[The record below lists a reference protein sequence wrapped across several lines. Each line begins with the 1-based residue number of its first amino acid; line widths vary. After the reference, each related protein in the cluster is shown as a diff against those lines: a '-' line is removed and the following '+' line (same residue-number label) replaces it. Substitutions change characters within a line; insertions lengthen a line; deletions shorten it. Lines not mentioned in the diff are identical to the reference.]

1 MSGGGISDIVLF
13 VASKPERFEAHVKLR
28 FGAYLHDAP
37 ALRVGN
43 VDVSGTFQCRT
54 RALSDRNSMQI
65 AGGRNPPAPPVSDAH
80 VLVNAQRADPSD
92 GFGDDVFGL
101 LRHIYMDDLMLRFM
115 HRVVVVRDLP
125 FLPLLPDLRDA
136 ILQAADNL
144 LPGGRAS
151 VRLRFESMSRV
162 DDERTSELL
171 RLEDFGVV
179 LSPTN
184 ATHTLFLCSELAAIE
199 SVDRSTT
206 PDAADRYRFG
216 FAPADWR
223 PLAHKVACEAVRH
236 TQVSSASQKISEAL
250 SRAGFDFATASTKR
264 FLDVGASPGG
274 WTSECARRGAELVV
288 AVDPSHMRPDVLQ
301 LPNVL
306 NFRNVA
312 RKVLDEIVAKG
323 PFDVLMC
330 DANVVFYERE
340 ETLSSDLAKLT
351 HVALKPGALVI
362 VTLKL
367 PRRAKNS
374 AGQRERIESIKQRM
388 RAEFDVDSQET
399 VHLLANR
406 EHERTL
412 IMRKR
417 QAPQE

>member
-1 MSGGGISDIVLF
+1 MSGISDIVLF

-28 FGAYLHDAP
+28 FGAYLHYAP
-37 ALRVGN
+37 AVRVGN
-43 VDVSGTFQCRT
+43 DDESGTFQCRT
-54 RALSDRNSMQI
+54 RALSAADSMQI

-80 VLVNAQRADPSD
+80 VLVNARRADASD
-92 GFGDDVFGL
+92 AAFGDDVFGL

-115 HRVVVVRDLP
+115 HRLVVVRDLP

-151 VRLRFESMSRV
+151 VRLRFESTSRA
-162 DDERTSELL
+162 DDERISDLL
-171 RLEDFGVV
+171 RLEDFGLV
-179 LSPTN
+179 LSPTK
-184 ATHTLFLCSELAAIE
+184 ATHTLYLCSELAAVE
-199 SVDRSTT
+199 SVDRTAA
-206 PDAADRYRFG
+206 PGAADRYRFG

-223 PLAHKVACEAVRH
+223 PLPHKVACESARH
-236 TQVSSASQKISEAL
+236 SQISSASQKISEAL
-250 SRAGFDFATASTKR
+250 SRAGFDFAAASSKR

-274 WTSECARRGAELVV
+274 WTSECARHGAELVV
-288 AVDPSHMRPDVLQ
+288 AVDPSHMHPDVLQ

-306 NFRNVA
+306 NIRNVA
-312 RKVLDEIVAKG
+312 RKVLDEIVARG

-374 AGQRERIESIKQRM
+374 VAQRERIESIKQRM
-388 RAEFDVDSQET
+388 RADFDVDSQET

-417 QAPQE
+417 QSPQE